1 MYFKYLSIINILK
14 KYNNLNQMKLKI
26 FLKIDIDLFSI
37 LVKNSKKYHV

>member
-37 LVKNSKKYHV
+37 LVKNSKIYHV